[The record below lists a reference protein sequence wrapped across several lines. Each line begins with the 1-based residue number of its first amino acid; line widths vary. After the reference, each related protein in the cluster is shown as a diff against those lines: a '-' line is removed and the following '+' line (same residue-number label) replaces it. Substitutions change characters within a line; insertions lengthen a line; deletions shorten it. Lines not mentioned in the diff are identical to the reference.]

1 MENKKLLSDLDDTDK
16 FIPGYNSFMYDDDRA
31 DIELDIDKWV
41 HRSDD
46 PETSDDEFYKH
57 DKAIVD
63 DNLETRKDIVN
74 QDTDHNGKSEIL
86 QLTRYSELYYTLQN
100 YKSRYLRY
108 LDTID
113 SSIKYYSITGNEGFL
128 SFIKN
133 TLTGI
138 VNVFGHML
146 GTLKVSLF
154 SILYNFKRGELSDY
168 VSSNYLTFKRL
179 CADDNYQEL
188 IKFKIDVPQG
198 MKGTYINA
206 LSKIDEFLDKLDM
219 SHRASRI
226 EDISKSI
233 LKDAER
239 KDTSF
244 TNTVNLA
251 IKEFKT
257 TEISMLY
264 NNLGRI
270 FTNNRDATM
279 DFGKAFSSQKEYKTV
294 CDKCMDG
301 DSYLRAVAG
310 VYDRLQ
316 NTNDNLNKLLSRSD
330 SFLSK
335 NNLQDLSTITRYFAE
350 TFDMYAVV
358 IQDRLRIDHN
368 LFMVT
373 KNIRRRLNM

>member
-16 FIPGYNSFMYDDDRA
+16 FIPGYNAFMCDDNI

-41 HRSDD
+41 HKTEDN
-46 PETSDDEFYKH
+46 ETSDDEFYKS

-63 DNLETRKDIVN
+63 NNLETRKDIVN

-86 QLTRYSELYYTLQN
+86 QLTRYSEFYSVLQ
-100 YKSRYLRY
+100 SRTSKYLRY

-113 SSIKYYSITGNEGFL
+113 SSIKYYSITGNEDFL
-128 SFIKN
+128 NFIKN

-146 GTLKVSLF
+146 GVIKVSLF

-179 CADDNYQEL
+179 CADDNYDEL

-206 LSKIDEFLDKLDM
+206 LSKLDEFLDKLDM

-233 LKDAER
+233 LKDSER

-244 TNTVNLA
+244 TSTVNLA

-257 TEISMLY
+257 TEISMMY

-301 DSYLRAVAG
+301 DSYLRAVSG

-316 NTNDNLNKLLSRSD
+316 NTNDNLNKLLSHSNV
-330 SFLSK
+330 SLSK
-335 NNLQDLSTITRYFAE
+335 TNLQDLSTITRYFAE

-373 KNIRRRLNM
+373 RNIRRRLNM

>member
-1 MENKKLLSDLDDTDK
+1 M
-16 FIPGYNSFMYDDDRA
+16 IPGYNSFMYDDDRA

-46 PETSDDEFYKH
+46 PETSDDEFYKS

-63 DNLETRKDIVN
+63 NNLETRKDIVN
-74 QDTDHNGKSEIL
+74 QDTDGNGKSEIL
-86 QLTRYSELYYTLQN
+86 QLTRYSELYYDLQSHTS
-100 YKSRYLRY
+100 KYLRY
-108 LDTID
+108 LDNID

-133 TLTGI
+133 ALTGI
-138 VNVFGHML
+138 VNVFGHLL

-154 SILYNFKRGELSDY
+154 SILYNFKHGELSDY
-168 VSSNYLTFKRL
+168 VSSNYFTFKRL
-179 CADDNYQEL
+179 CSDNNYQEL

-206 LSKIDEFLDKLDM
+206 LSKLDEFLDKLDM

-233 LKDAER
+233 LKDSER

-244 TNTVNLA
+244 TSTVNLA

-257 TEISMLY
+257 TEISMMY

-270 FTNNRDATM
+270 FTNSHDATM
-279 DFGKAFSSQKEYKTV
+279 EFGKAFSSQEEYKTV

-316 NTNDNLNKLLSRSD
+316 NTNDNLNKLLTRSD

-335 NNLQDLSTITRYFAE
+335 NNLQDLSTITRYFAVI
-350 TFDMYAVV
+350 FDHYAVV

-373 KNIRRRLNM
+373 RNIRRRLNM

>member
-16 FIPGYNSFMYDDDRA
+16 FIPGYNAFMCDDNI

-41 HRSDD
+41 HKTEDN
-46 PETSDDEFYKH
+46 ETSDDEFYKS

-63 DNLETRKDIVN
+63 NNLETRKDIVN

-86 QLTRYSELYYTLQN
+86 QLTRYSELYYTLQSH
-100 YKSRYLRY
+100 KSKYLRY

-113 SSIKYYSITGNEGFL
+113 SSIKYYSITGNEDFL
-128 SFIKN
+128 NFIKN

-138 VNVFGHML
+138 VNVFGHLL
-146 GTLKVSLF
+146 GVIKVSLF

-168 VSSNYLTFKRL
+168 VSSNYLTFKRI
-179 CADDNYQEL
+179 CADDNYDEL
-188 IKFKIDVPQG
+188 IKFKIDTPQG

-206 LSKIDEFLDKLDM
+206 LSKLDEFLDKLDM

-233 LKDAER
+233 LKDSES
-239 KDTSF
+239 KNTSF
-244 TNTVNLA
+244 TSTVNLA

-257 TEISMLY
+257 TEISMMY

-270 FTNNRDATM
+270 FTNSHDATM
-279 DFGKAFSSQKEYKTV
+279 EFGKAFSSQKEYKTV

-316 NTNDNLNKLLSRSD
+316 NTNDNLNKLLTRSD

-335 NNLQDLSTITRYFAE
+335 NNLQDLSTITRYFAVM
-350 TFDMYAVV
+350 FDSYAVV

-373 KNIRRRLNM
+373 RNIRRRLNM

>member
-1 MENKKLLSDLDDTDK
+1 MKNNFLLSDLDNTNK
-16 FIPGYNSFMYDDDRA
+16 FIPGYNSFMCNDNV

-41 HRSDD
+41 HKTEDN
-46 PETSDDEFYKH
+46 ETSDDEFYKS

-74 QDTDHNGKSEIL
+74 QDTNGNGKSEIL
-86 QLTRYSELYYTLQN
+86 QLTRYSELYYTLQS
-100 YKSRYLRY
+100 YKTKYLRY
-108 LDTID
+108 LDNID

-133 TLTGI
+133 ALTGI

-146 GTLKVSLF
+146 GVIKVSLF
-154 SILYNFKRGELSDY
+154 SILYSFKRGELSDY
-168 VSSNYLTFKRL
+168 VSSNFLTFKRL
-179 CADDNYQEL
+179 CADDNYDEL

-206 LSKIDEFLDKLDM
+206 LSKLDEFLDKLDM
-219 SHRASRI
+219 SNRASRI

-233 LKDAER
+233 LKDAEN
-239 KDTSF
+239 KNTLFTS
-244 TNTVNLA
+244 TVNLA

-257 TEISMLY
+257 TEISMMY
-264 NNLGRI
+264 NNLGKI
-270 FTNNRDATM
+270 FTNSHDAIM
-279 DFGKAFSSQKEYKTV
+279 EFGKAFSSQKEYKTV

-316 NTNDNLNKLLSRSD
+316 NTNDNLNKLLSHSNV
-330 SFLSK
+330 SLSK
-335 NNLQDLSTITRYFAE
+335 TNLQDLSTITRYFAE

-373 KNIRRRLNM
+373 RNIRRRLNM

>member
-1 MENKKLLSDLDDTDK
+1 MKNKKLLSDLDDTDK
-16 FIPGYNSFMYDDDRA
+16 FIPGYNAFMCDDNI
-31 DIELDIDKWV
+31 DIELDIDKWM
-41 HRSDD
+41 HRSED
-46 PETSDDEFYKH
+46 PETSDDEFYKR

-63 DNLETRKDIVN
+63 DNLETHKDIIN

-100 YKSRYLRY
+100 CKTKYLQY

-133 TLTGI
+133 ALTGI

-168 VSSNYLTFKRL
+168 VSSNYFTFKRL
-179 CADDNYQEL
+179 CSDDNYNEL
-188 IKFKIDVPQG
+188 IEFKIDVPQG

-219 SHRASRI
+219 SNRASRI

-233 LKDAER
+233 LKDSER

-244 TNTVNLA
+244 TSTVNLA

-257 TEISMLY
+257 TEISMMY

-270 FTNNRDATM
+270 FTNNHDAIM
-279 DFGKAFSSQKEYKTV
+279 EFGKAFSSQKEYKTV

-316 NTNDNLNKLLSRSD
+316 NTNDNLNKLLSRSN

-373 KNIRRRLNM
+373 RNIRRRLNM

>member
-16 FIPGYNSFMYDDDRA
+16 FIPGYNSFMYDDNI
-31 DIELDIDKWV
+31 DIELDIDKMV
-41 HRSDD
+41 HKTEDN
-46 PETSDDEFYKH
+46 ETSDDEFYKR

-63 DNLETRKDIVN
+63 DNLETHKDIIN

-100 YKSRYLRY
+100 CKTKYLRY

-133 TLTGI
+133 ALTGI

-168 VSSNYLTFKRL
+168 VSSNYFTFKRL
-179 CADDNYQEL
+179 CSDDNYNEL
-188 IKFKIDVPQG
+188 IEFKIDVPQG

-233 LKDAER
+233 LKDSER

-244 TNTVNLA
+244 TSTVNLA

-257 TEISMLY
+257 TEISMMY

-270 FTNNRDATM
+270 FTNSHDATM
-279 DFGKAFSSQKEYKTV
+279 EFGKAFSSQKEYKTV

-373 KNIRRRLNM
+373 RNIRRRLNM

>member
-16 FIPGYNSFMYDDDRA
+16 FIPGYNAFMCNDNI
-31 DIELDIDKWV
+31 DIELDIDKMV
-41 HRSDD
+41 HKTED
-46 PETSDDEFYKH
+46 PETSDDELYKR

-74 QDTDHNGKSEIL
+74 QDTDGNGKSEIL
-86 QLTRYSELYYTLQN
+86 QLTRYSELYYTLQS
-100 YKSRYLRY
+100 YKTKYLRY
-108 LDTID
+108 LDNID

-133 TLTGI
+133 ALTGI
-138 VNVFGHML
+138 VNVFGHIF
-146 GTLKVSLF
+146 GVIKVSLF
-154 SILYNFKRGELSDY
+154 SILYSFKCGELSDY
-168 VSSNYLTFKRL
+168 VSSNFLTFKRL
-179 CADDNYQEL
+179 CADDNYDEL

-206 LSKIDEFLDKLDM
+206 LSKLDEFLDKLDM
-219 SHRASRI
+219 SNRASRI

-233 LKDAER
+233 LKDAEN
-239 KDTSF
+239 KNTLFTS
-244 TNTVNLA
+244 TVNLA

-257 TEISMLY
+257 TEISMMY
-264 NNLGRI
+264 NNLGKI
-270 FTNNRDATM
+270 FTNSHDAIM
-279 DFGKAFSSQKEYKTV
+279 EFGKAFSSQKEYKTV

-316 NTNDNLNKLLSRSD
+316 NTNDNLNKLLSHSNV
-330 SFLSK
+330 SLSK
-335 NNLQDLSTITRYFAE
+335 TNLQDLSTITRYFAE

-373 KNIRRRLNM
+373 RNIRRRLNM